1 MVKATT
7 YDVFL
12 SFRGEDT
19 RHGFVSHLRKELCRR
34 KIETFIDDE
43 KLPRGDEISDTLLQ
57 AIEESRG
64 SVIVFSRDYA
74 SSKWCLAELVKIMH
88 CKRLNPQLYFVV
100 PVFYCVDP
108 SDVRKQT
115 GSFSDAFARHNENFK
130 HDVEK
135 VKSWRT
141 ALTDAANL
149 SGWDSLVT
157 RPESILVDEIVKD
170 LLKKLNHGTSSAS
183 LEGLVGIERRIE
195 QVMSL
200 FRVGFPDIRKLGIW
214 GMGGIGKTTLADAI
228 FNHVSNGFE
237 SSFFIRNIRESEERG
252 MLLELHQKFL
262 AAVSEDGNLN
272 ISAPTVGTGF
282 LRDRLSRKMVLVV
295 CDDVSNSSQLE
306 FLFGGINQL
315 GPGSRVIVTTR
326 DKQVL
331 IQNGIDCIYEVKEL
345 DRNESIQLFCQGAF
359 KSNHPE
365 EHQLELS
372 KTVLSFANGNP
383 LAIKVV
389 GSSLYGRNRS
399 YQESAV
405 KKLKQVPNPTIHKLL
420 RSSFDGLDQEE
431 RDIFLDIACFY
442 KGENRDFVMRIMDA
456 SYVSAH
462 SGIDNLID
470 KCLVSV
476 SENMITMHDLLQQMG
491 WDIVCDESP
500 SEPERRSRLW
510 IPNDI
515 RNVLIGNT
523 VRASLISE
531 LALKPDAFVKMPNLK
546 FLKFYDSDRYNCFQK
561 KSKIFLGQMLSSLPE
576 ELRYLCWEGY
586 PSKTLPTSFY
596 PRNLVELDMRRSRV
610 EQLWQGKQDLV
621 NLKKITLFGSKNLV
635 RISDLSSAT
644 NLEEMDLSYCT
655 NLLELP
661 SCFQH
666 LEKLTRL
673 NLSCCKSLRFL
684 PSLYKATSLT
694 TLGLSGCS
702 NLSRF
707 PEVSS
712 NVARLYLDETTIEQV
727 PSSMEFLS
735 QLVSLSMN
743 ECVRLKNFRA
753 GISNLRTLQFLS
765 LGGIPNIT
773 TFPEISVNIIELNLR
788 GTAIEEVPSSIEC
801 ICNLRE
807 MKLWGCRRLKS
818 VSASIHKLKSL
829 ENFDLACCSSLETF
843 PDILETMESLRI
855 LDLRETAL
863 KELPSSLEN
872 LIGVSELR
880 LNNCENLVCLPDSFY
895 KLKSLEGFYLGGC
908 SRLENFPEILD
919 TMERLI
925 TLDLSGTA
933 VKELPSSVENLIG
946 LQNLRL
952 NNCENL
958 VCLPDNFYKLKSLE
972 DIFLG
977 GCSRL
982 EIFPEILET
991 MERLVTLDLSG
1002 TAVKELP
1009 SSMRNLIGLTD
1020 LRLNNCENL
1029 VCLPDDLFSAIGAC
1043 LTGTPEMQKDLHG
1056 LSSLAILNLSG
1067 TNMDNLPTTI
1077 KQLPRLWKLILRKC
1091 KRLKSLPELPPS
1103 LAHLEAHDC
1112 TSLEDASSIKKHFE
1126 KVLEND
1132 YHQASPQTNM
1142 ITVCISGSEIPEWFD
1157 FKSSGSSIDIQLPS
1171 EWYTNSRKN
1180 SPGFVVS
1187 AVVSFQDCS
1196 ESALF
1201 CIRCECHL
1209 KSCNGDHDG
1218 VTCFSSI
1225 WMMHQIQPHQ
1235 DRLVGLDHLFLFY
1248 DDDEDDEVRR
1258 FVETQASNERI
1269 CNEASFKFDVV
1280 LNREYMP
1287 EPFSWEVKHCGV
1299 HPLFAKDEA
1308 VVHPPKRAK
1317 HVQKGGFHLGSSCP
1331 FLLGSC
1337 TC

>member
-1 MVKATT
+1 M
-7 YDVFL
+7 
-12 SFRGEDT
+12 
-19 RHGFVSHLRKELCRR
+19 
-34 KIETFIDDE
+34 
-43 KLPRGDEISDTLLQ
+43 
-57 AIEESRG
+57 
-64 SVIVFSRDYA
+64 
-74 SSKWCLAELVKIMH
+74 
-88 CKRLNPQLYFVV
+88 
-100 PVFYCVDP
+100 DP

-157 RPESILVDEIVKD
+157 R
-170 LLKKLNHGTSSAS
+170 
-183 LEGLVGIERRIE
+183 
-195 QVMSL
+195 
-200 FRVGFPDIRKLGIW
+200 
-214 GMGGIGKTTLADAI
+214 
-228 FNHVSNGFE
+228 
-237 SSFFIRNIRESEERG
+237 
-252 MLLELHQKFL
+252 
-262 AAVSEDGNLN
+262 
-272 ISAPTVGTGF
+272 
-282 LRDRLSRKMVLVV
+282 
-295 CDDVSNSSQLE
+295 
-306 FLFGGINQL
+306 
-315 GPGSRVIVTTR
+315 
-326 DKQVL
+326 
-331 IQNGIDCIYEVKEL
+331 
-345 DRNESIQLFCQGAF
+345 
-359 KSNHPE
+359 
-365 EHQLELS
+365 
-372 KTVLSFANGNP
+372 
-383 LAIKVV
+383 
-389 GSSLYGRNRS
+389 
-399 YQESAV
+399 
-405 KKLKQVPNPTIHKLL
+405 
-420 RSSFDGLDQEE
+420 
-431 RDIFLDIACFY
+431 
-442 KGENRDFVMRIMDA
+442 
-456 SYVSAH
+456 
-462 SGIDNLID
+462 
-470 KCLVSV
+470 
-476 SENMITMHDLLQQMG
+476 
-491 WDIVCDESP
+491 
-500 SEPERRSRLW
+500 
-510 IPNDI
+510 
-515 RNVLIGNT
+515 
-523 VRASLISE
+523 ISE